1 MFCPVKFTRL
11 KFCPFQVLPLPSYAP
26 SKFWP
31 FQVLTLSSC
40 ARFRFQNWRLKMRAT
55 TNKQNLF
62 GKREII
68 CSHCLIIET
77 LLAKTGSWKIAF
89 FFLKIL
95 HAFLKNLFENHHP
108 LFKNRLWPLSE
119 KHFLPEILLP
129 NVDFSRKFW
138 RKKQNIRHFK
148 TFHER
153 FFKVSRF
160 VHTVFKLLTL
170 QNDFLSYF
178 TID

>member
-1 MFCPVKFTRL
+1 LASPTPFAL
-11 KFCPFQVLPLPSYAP
+11 KG
-26 SKFWP
+26 
-31 FQVLTLSSC
+31 SS
-40 ARFRFQNWRLKMRAT
+40 LKHRWQRPA
-55 TNKQNLF
+55 F
-62 GKREII
+62 
-68 CSHCLIIET
+68 
-77 LLAKTGSWKIAF
+77 LL
-89 FFLKIL
+89 LKKDPG
-95 HAFLKNLFENHHP
+95 AFLKNLFENHHP